1 MLALS
6 EVQFLCDPSPNDVID
21 LRARDVRLQL
31 LLDEAPPD
39 ALQLRVAVM
48 PDHLRYLDL
57 NCWRLGSLQMFQ
69 PA

>member
-6 EVQFLCDPSPNDVID
+6 EFQVLCDPLSNDFID
-21 LRARDVRLQL
+21 LSARDVRPQL

-48 PDHLRYLDL
+48 PNHQSYLVLYYRGLD
-57 NCWRLGSLQMFQ
+57 SLQMFQ